1 VRGQKTSHLL
11 LVKRNFFEGKMLREF
26 LDEIL
31 DFIGSESLTDEE
43 FEALPEEVAEE
54 YTSVTYLTLRE
65 VLENRESVSGQP
77 KKLKLYFIAKGV
89 DLSTANTVKTPKS
102 NIFIGS
108 KL

>member
-1 VRGQKTSHLL
+1 
-11 LVKRNFFEGKMLREF
+11 MLRNF

-43 FEALPEEVAEE
+43 FETVEAVEPTVEET
-54 YTSVTYLTLRE
+54 YTKETYLALKS
-65 VLENRESVSGQP
+65 VLEARDSVSGQP

-89 DLSTANTVKTPKS
+89 DLSDAGAAKTPTS
-102 NIFIGS
+102 NIFVGS

>member
-1 VRGQKTSHLL
+1 
-11 LVKRNFFEGKMLREF
+11 MLREF
-26 LDEIL
+26 LDDIL

-43 FEALPEEVAEE
+43 FETVDSELPEEYAKD
-54 YTSVTYLTLRE
+54 TYLSLKT
-65 VLENRESVSGQP
+65 VLESREGISGQA

-89 DLSTANTVKTPKS
+89 DLSDAGAAKTPKS